1 MKNKLVTIILS
12 ILMVLVILP
21 TTVFAE
27 ISTVRDVIDTYSG
40 FPGPWA
46 ALWENT
52 KGGISYYDPAENCAL
67 IFDNNTSLY
76 DGVGFSVDF
85 TEGVIASGSD
95 YEYTENGKTVTFH
108 MSDSKL
114 SYISLSGS
122 DISETNGDYYPS
134 ESVDAVDLSS
144 IGEDYVGKSP
154 YDLNTSID
162 TFETGKYEIY
172 SHSFYTK
179 SSSGTYAPM
188 NDSDSFVAG
197 NTYNFLTYLNA
208 KDYYYFEGEFNE
220 GLNLYEYSG
229 SLVPSEVINKIVL
242 ESSDS
247 TTITNSFGKFLYLSF
262 DFIATNATKT
272 IADIL
277 PDGFP
282 TSDAAAWL
290 SEKGAKMYI
299 VDGVPK
305 NLLYGSHGIQVTNQ
319 LTKSGSDYTITTGG
333 GDSLTFKMNGD
344 VLEKIIVGGTSAS
357 DDGCDGTYMPQDF
370 DYSIIEGNE
379 ATINAKDNKDYSYFT
394 SDADFTRFKD
404 VIVDNTTLTKESD
417 YVVKNGSTKVTLR
430 ANFINTLE
438 NGTHTIKIVSNNGSA
453 STTFSIT
460 RSDKPAPEPKYIIP
474 NTGVR

>member
-1 MKNKLVTIILS
+1 M
-12 ILMVLVILP
+12 
-21 TTVFAE
+21 
-27 ISTVRDVIDTYSG
+27 
-40 FPGPWA
+40 
-46 ALWENT
+46 
-52 KGGISYYDPAENCAL
+52 
-67 IFDNNTSLY
+67 
-76 DGVGFSVDF
+76 
-85 TEGVIASGSD
+85 
-95 YEYTENGKTVTFH
+95 
-108 MSDSKL
+108 
-114 SYISLSGS
+114 
-122 DISETNGDYYPS
+122 
-134 ESVDAVDLSS
+134 
-144 IGEDYVGKSP
+144 
-154 YDLNTSID
+154 
-162 TFETGKYEIY
+162 
-172 SHSFYTK
+172 
-179 SSSGTYAPM
+179 
-188 NDSDSFVAG
+188 
-197 NTYNFLTYLNA
+197 
-208 KDYYYFEGEFNE
+208 
-220 GLNLYEYSG
+220 
-229 SLVPSEVINKIVL
+229 
-242 ESSDS
+242 
-247 TTITNSFGKFLYLSF
+247 YLSF

-282 TSDAAAWL
+282 TPDAAAWL